1 MLAKYVSFCYNNGE
15 TKMRQL
21 YGCANT
27 RKACIG
33 GLITYTTAIGR
44 TAWDI
49 IRQAAFFVKGLVCC
63 GICAVVLPGFFFA
76 V

>member
-1 MLAKYVSFCYNNGE
+1 MGVTS
-15 TKMRQL
+15 
-21 YGCANT
+21 T